1 MSRLVKTVTAVA
13 LASLLPSLAGAAA
26 LTQGNLFVYRVGAS
40 GGGTLA
46 GTATPVFIDE
56 FTTSGTLVQTLAMP
70 TTASGANGILT
81 GSGTAT
87 SDGYLSVS
95 GNGQFLMV
103 TGYDTPIGT
112 SGNVVSNALPR
123 TVGRLALDGTLDTTT
138 RLTDAGS
145 GSSNNFRSVA
155 STNGTDL
162 WVTTATGGVRYT
174 TLGASTSTQLAASPT
189 NTRTVGIAD
198 NQLYITSGSGTTRLA
213 TVGTGLPTLAG
224 NAITNVPGFPTGTPT
239 ASSPYG
245 FFFADLS
252 PSVAGVDTLYVS
264 DDGVGGGLQKYS
276 LNGGSWTLKGVVGTD
291 ANDYRGLTGVVN
303 GSTVSLF
310 ATIGGNQLVSL
321 TDTSGYDGTFTS
333 AVTSLATAGANTAF
347 RGVALLPVPEP
358 GTWALMLGGLALVAG
373 LARRRGAERS

>member
-1 MSRLVKTVTAVA
+1 MSRLVKTVAAVA
-13 LASLLPSLAGAAA
+13 LASLLPSLASAAA
-26 LTQGNLFVYRVGAS
+26 LTQGNLFVYRVGAT
-40 GGGTLA
+40 GGGVLG

-56 FTTSGTLVQTLAMP
+56 FTTAGALVQSLAMP
-70 TTASGANGILT
+70 TVVNGLNGILT

-87 SDGYLSVS
+87 SDGQLSVA
-95 GNGQFLMV
+95 GNGQFLML

-112 SGNVVSNALPR
+112 TGNVVSNALPR

-145 GSSNNFRSVA
+145 GASNNFRSVA
-155 STNGTDL
+155 SNNGTDL
-162 WVTTATGGVRYT
+162 WVTTANGGVRYA
-174 TLGASTSTQLAASPT
+174 TLGGSTSTQLATSPT
-189 NTRTVGIAD
+189 TTRVVGIAD
-198 NQLYITSGSGTTRLA
+198 GQLYMSAMTGTTRLA
-213 TVGTGLPTLAG
+213 TVGTGLPTSTG
-224 NAITNVPGFPTGTPT
+224 NTVTNLPGFPTGTPT

-252 PSVAGVDTLYVS
+252 PSVAGLDTLYVS

-276 LNGGSWTLKGVVGTD
+276 LNGGSWTLKGVVGVDTD
-291 ANDYRGLTGVVN
+291 DYRGLTGVVN

-310 ATIGGNQLVSL
+310 ATIGGNRLVSL
-321 TDTSGYDGTFTS
+321 TDTSGYDATFS
-333 AVTSLATAGANTAF
+333 SSVVTTLATAGANNAF

-373 LARRRGAERS
+373 LARRAR